1 MGGYYNLKDTA
12 YSPDQGHQSMQGE
25 VTTHSTTSVS
35 PYPVDL
41 TSLTSLPR
49 QTLADERSL
58 IQKESAAIRTSFKE
72 EDSFTRHNNI
82 AKLLYIHML
91 GYPAH
96 FGQIECLKLVASPR
110 FSDKRLGYLG
120 IMLLLDENQEV
131 LMLVTN
137 SLKNDM
143 NHSNMYAVGLA
154 LCTFANIS
162 SEEMSRDLCNEIE
175 KLLGSSNTY
184 IRKKAALCAIRVIR
198 RVPDLMDHF
207 LEKAKS
213 LLHDRNHGVLLAG
226 VTLVNEM
233 CEVDDGVCGE
243 FKKPRVSNP
252 GSLPFVA
259 VDGDLQAVPLLVKHL
274 KSLVTTGYSPEHDV
288 GGITDPFLQVKILR
302 LLRHLGQGD
311 TEASEAMNDILAQ
324 VATNTD
330 STKNVGNAILYET
343 VLTIL
348 EIESDSGLRVMAI
361 NILGKF
367 LGNRDNNIRYVALNT
382 LNKVALSDNAV
393 QRHRDVVLSCLS
405 DGDVSI
411 RRRALELSYALIN
424 DQNIRI
430 MMRELLAFLEVA
442 DNDFKSGLTTQ
453 ISLAAERFAP
463 NRRWHIDTVL
473 RTLTLAGNYVRE
485 EVLAGFIRLVCH
497 TAELQAY
504 TAQRLYHAL
513 REDISQESL
522 TLATVWI
529 VGEFGDA
536 LLQSGASVDD
546 GEQVKEINASDIVD
560 LFQLVLDSPYANTLI
575 RQWSLMAL
583 AKLAIRFAE
592 AGTSSASVQQERIRE
607 ILAGYSDATELEIQ
621 QRAVEFG
628 QLFTKA
634 EVIGGVLEHMP
645 APELKATIMGTGEW
659 WSLVEADSTRAE
671 KPSTAVSEK
680 RKVGSTRVDKDSLV
694 DLMGDE
700 LPSANGSSTPTS
712 ALDNFGSSQNTQDL
726 LADIFGSSTMDA
738 PPAAPAVKPQNAMTD
753 IMSLFGNSAMSPQST
768 GASGSSQ
775 PPAHDIL
782 SSLGVAPRQA
792 NQTPPT
798 PTPAPVAASQPPQKP
813 SLQSYTAYD
822 KKGLKITLTPK
833 ANPAQPGMVQVLAR
847 FTASEGGVKNVN
859 FQAAVPKTQQL
870 QMLAMS
876 NGDIPP
882 GATETQQMRIIAP
895 PGAQV
900 RLRLRISFSKADS
913 GDAVQEQVDFAGFP
927 AGLTLGQL

>member
-1 MGGYYNLKDTA
+1 MGGYYNLKA
-12 YSPDQGHQSMQGE
+12 
-25 VTTHSTTSVS
+25 
-35 PYPVDL
+35 L
-41 TSLTSLPR
+41 IKAIR
-49 QTLADERSL
+49 ACKTLADERAL

-143 NHSNMYAVGLA
+143 NHSNMYA
-154 LCTFANIS
+154 
-162 SEEMSRDLCNEIE
+162 
-175 KLLGSSNTY
+175 
-184 IRKKAALCAIRVIR
+184 AALCAIRVIR

-233 CEVDDGVCGE
+233 CEIDENVRGE
-243 FKKPRVSNP
+243 FKKVRVTRDTVSQPSSPKKCPWLTFLARLEYN
-252 GSLPFVA
+252 
-259 VDGDLQAVPLLVKHL
+259 QAVPLLVKHL

-288 GGITDPFLQVKILR
+288 GGITDPFLQVKILH
-302 LLRHLGQGD
+302 LLRHLGEGD
-311 TEASEAMNDILAQ
+311 SEASEAMNDILAQ

-442 DNDFKSGLTTQ
+442 DNDFKTGLTTQ

-463 NRRWHIDTVL
+463 NKRWHIDTVL
-473 RTLTLAGNYVRE
+473 RTLSLAGNYVRE

-504 TAQRLYHAL
+504 TAQRLYQAL
-513 REDISQESL
+513 RQDISQESL

-536 LLQSGASVDD
+536 MLQSGASVDD

-560 LFQLVLDSPYANTLI
+560 LFQLVLNSPYANSLI
-575 RQWSLMAL
+575 RQWTLMSL
-583 AKLAIRFAE
+583 AKLDIRFAE
-592 AGTSSASVQQERIRE
+592 AGTPGAAVQQDRIRE

-628 QLFTKA
+628 QLFTKS

-645 APELKATIMGTGEW
+645 APELKATIMGT
-659 WSLVEADSTRAE
+659 
-671 KPSTAVSEK
+671 VSEK

-700 LPSANGSSTPTS
+700 ITSTNGGVAPTS
-712 ALDNFGSSQNTQDL
+712 ALDNLGSTQNTQDL
-726 LADIFGSSTMDA
+726 LADIFGSSTGDA
-738 PPAAPAVKPQNAMTD
+738 SSAAPASSSSKPQNAVDD
-753 IMSLFGNSAMSPQST
+753 IMSLFGS
-768 GASGSSQ
+768 SGSIHQVS
-775 PPAHDIL
+775 
-782 SSLGVAPRQA
+782 
-792 NQTPPT
+792 PT
-798 PTPAPVAASQPPQKP
+798 PTPAAVAAAAPSQPTQKLT
-813 SLQSYTAYD
+813 LQSYTAYE
-822 KKGLKITLTPK
+822 KHGLKITLTPK
-833 ANPAQPGMVQVLAR
+833 ANPSQPGVVQILAR
-847 FTASEGGVKNVN
+847 FMAVGQEGVKNVN

-876 NGDIPP
+876 NGDVSP
-882 GATETQQMRIIAP
+882 GSTETQQMRIIAP
-895 PGAQV
+895 PGAQI

-913 GDAVQEQVDFAGFP
+913 GEAVQEQVDFSGFP